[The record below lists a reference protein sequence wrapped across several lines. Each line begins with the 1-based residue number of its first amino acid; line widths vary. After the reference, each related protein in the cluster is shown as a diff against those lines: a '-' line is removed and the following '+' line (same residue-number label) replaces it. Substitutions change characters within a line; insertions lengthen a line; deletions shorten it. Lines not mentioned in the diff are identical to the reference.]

1 MKATRKSISQFLSS
15 RKIAIAGVS
24 RDQKK
29 FGAVVMKELRQKGFD
44 IYPVNPNCDTIHG
57 DPCFQSVTMLPPDVR
72 NLLILTPKKQT
83 LQVVQEAVSRGIDNI
98 WIQQMSDTRE
108 AIALLRQ
115 SKVNA
120 ITGQCIL
127 MWAEPVK
134 SIHKFHRTVKKI
146 FGMLPS

>member
-1 MKATRKSISQFLSS
+1 MKATRKSINQFLSS
-15 RKIAIAGVS
+15 RKIAIAGAS

-29 FGAVVMKELRQKGFD
+29 FGAVVMKELRQKGYD

-57 DPCFQSVTMLPPDVR
+57 DPCFQSVTVLPPDVR
-72 NLLILTPKKQT
+72 NLLVLTPKKQT
-83 LQVVQEAVSRGIDNI
+83 LKVVQDAVSKGIDNI

-108 AIALLRQ
+108 AIALLEQ
-115 SKVNA
+115 SNVNA

-134 SIHKFHRTVKKI
+134 SIHKFHRTIKQI